1 MFIAQAWFIHR
12 DLGVIFQPT
21 SAASAATTS
30 VTDGAIN
37 DIDSM

>member
-1 MFIAQAWFIHR
+1 MFIAHAWFIHR

-21 SAASAATTS
+21 SAASTS